1 MPRPRWC
8 IWTITLVLL
17 SWSVFA
23 AEGPSSSGALDTAK
37 LDGLLK
43 TISPSITGQPGR
55 WEGVFEGISVVI
67 MSRDGHN
74 RMRVLAPVTR
84 LEALDAALLQRLL
97 EANFSTA
104 LDARYAL
111 FRGMLWSVFLHPLD
125 SLTEAE
131 LRSALQQVVTLVK
144 TTGTTYASTDLSFG
158 SYPPNPEGSRGGQPP
173 GNPRR
178 PQSQEAPPR

>member
-1 MPRPRWC
+1 MQPRWF

-17 SWSVFA
+17 PWSLFA

-43 TISPSITGQPGR
+43 TIIPSITGQPGR
-55 WEGVFEGISVVI
+55 WEGVFEGVSVLV
-67 MSRDGHN
+67 MSHDGHN

-84 LEALDAALLQRLL
+84 EEALDGSVLLRLL

-111 FRGMLWSVFLHPLD
+111 FRGTLWSVFLHPLD
-125 SLTEAE
+125 SLTEPE

-144 TTGTTYASTDLSFG
+144 TTGTTYSSTDLSFG
-158 SYPPNPEGSRGGQPP
+158 RYPPNPEGSR
-173 GNPRR
+173 
-178 PQSQEAPPR
+178 